1 MLLTVYLDDVLLM
14 GLSDLC
20 AKVSQLLSA
29 AYELITLVKYLL
41 GVEILIDRQRL
52 HEELRAEVTKIIE
65 SKPLPPYQNPIGA
78 FQYLVPASRPD
89 IAHAVRHLSEYLS
102 CFDCIL
108 YAMAKRGLRHLVGTD
123 DTVTVSGLRS
133 QQRTTLSWCATPTL
147 TTQTTLMAERETRDL
162 LRLIGLC
169 EERRGVPAKPEIR
182 GDNNLCIYLIAKTGK
197 YFKSE
202 HTQNKFH
209 VVRRHARGEQHRTL
223 HLSTNDMVA
232 NSVTK
237 PLPTEKFQRCR
248 GDMKGLRIDRV

>member
-52 HEELRAEVTKIIE
+52 HEELRAEMTKIIE

-147 TTQTTLMAERETRDL
+147 TTQTTLMAERV
-162 LRLIGLC
+162 
-169 EERRGVPAKPEIR
+169 GVPAKPEIR

-197 YFKSE
+197 YFKPE